1 MGKRGEQFASLCS
14 GFGPII
20 TNNDD
25 HHDLL
30 VDTWTFCSSLGI
42 KRRIEF
48 IVISISLCLL
58 ASNATD
64 LLDLR
69 SDQRGARATYLI
81 GSTPKKVPHGVHR
94 EKGLE
99 TFAGFLRMSDFIS

>member
-42 KRRIEF
+42 KRRIDF
-48 IVISISLCLL
+48 IVISYRCACWVLMP
-58 ASNATD
+58 
-64 LLDLR
+64 
-69 SDQRGARATYLI
+69 QTYWI
-81 GSTPKKVPHGVHR
+81 
-94 EKGLE
+94 
-99 TFAGFLRMSDFIS
+99 